1 MNLKSI
7 IESTGLPEWV
17 LLGLFCTALVIQCI
31 YYLGIYIRLPL
42 FKPGEKKTGSKGI
55 SVVIC
60 ARNEAD
66 NLEKFLP
73 LILEQEYPEFEV
85 VVVNDCSTDHT
96 EGLLSEMKVR
106 HNNLRY
112 TNIPVNDKFTH
123 GKKLAL
129 TIGIKSARYDHVLL
143 TDADCYPAGK
153 MWLQSMTSKLEG
165 EKDIV
170 LGYGRYERQ
179 KGLLNS
185 IIRYETAFTAL
196 QYFSFALKGKPY
208 MGVGRNLAY
217 RKELFFKNKGFSS
230 HYHIASGDDDLF
242 VNQNAVRSN
251 TSIEIGSESHTISIP
266 KQSTRAWIRQKRR
279 HLAAGTFYNKG
290 SRFRLG
296 TELISRILLYSSF
309 IYISV
314 ATVWLWPATIL
325 FGLFLLIRM
334 SIFKL
339 GMKRLNEKYLLLPSL
354 LIDPVLPLVLGLI
367 WISNYFVPKKQPWS

>member
-1 MNLKSI
+1 MNFELL
-7 IESTGLPEWV
+7 IESTGLVEWV
-17 LLGLFCTALVIQCI
+17 LLGLFCATLVIQCI

-42 FKPGEKKTGSKGI
+42 FKPGNQKPDSKGI

-66 NLEKFLP
+66 NLESFLP

-96 EGLLSEMKVR
+96 ETLLSEMKVR
-106 HNNLRY
+106 YDNLRY
-112 TNIPVNDKFTH
+112 TNIPVNEKFSH

-129 TIGIKSARYDHVLL
+129 TIGLKSARYDYVLL
-143 TDADCYPAGK
+143 TDADCYPVGN
-153 MWLQSMTSKLEG
+153 MWLQSMTGNLKG
-165 EKDIV
+165 DTDIV
-170 LGYGRYERQ
+170 LGYGRYERG

-196 QYFSFALKGKPY
+196 QYFSIALKGKPY

-217 RKELFFKNKGFSS
+217 RKELFFKNKGFSG

-251 TSIEIGSESHTISIP
+251 TSIEIGPESHTISIP
-266 KQSTRAWIRQKRR
+266 KKTAGAWIRQKRR
-279 HLAAGTFYNKG
+279 HLAAGSYYNKG

-296 TELISRILLYSSF
+296 TELISRILLYST
-309 IYISV
+309 YIIVSL
-314 ATVWLWPATIL
+314 ATPWLWPATIL
-325 FGLFLLIRM
+325 FGLFLIIRL

-354 LIDPVLPLVLGLI
+354 FLDPVLPLVLGLI
-367 WISNYFVPKKQPWS
+367 WISNFFVTKKQTWS